1 MISRDDG
8 CCACALTGQNSH
20 RWKQADVFVLS
31 VLLVLQAFQ
40 LSEQAVTL
48 YKDGW
53 FCPETEPSGVSKMQN
68 PKEPSVTEPIIVVSE
83 CSDFCNGISVTNT
96 AHCVCRAS
104 S

>member
-1 MISRDDG
+1 MS
-8 CCACALTGQNSH
+8 
-20 RWKQADVFVLS
+20 
-31 VLLVLQAFQ
+31 LQAFQ

-83 CSDFCNGISVTNT
+83 CSRLVGKDWVSVG
-96 AHCVCRAS
+96 CMPDCSV
-104 S
+104 